1 MSYELFRHQESQNS
15 SKMAD
20 SHFDIAVIGAG
31 VAGLTCAQQLQQAGY
46 KVVVVEKS
54 RGLGGRLATRR
65 LQGTHADHGVCYLK
79 PKDDRFKALVE
90 KLLER
95 SILQV
100 WTDTIHELD
109 AEGQLIEPPDHA
121 PRYASP
127 TGISTIAKFLA
138 TGLNIWLNQRVEAIH
153 LIDQGWALQFEP
165 DERTP
170 ITNPASLT
178 ASAIV
183 SAIPAP
189 QALTLLEPVADVE
202 TLLTRLRSIQFSACI
217 SAIAVY
223 SPQQNESAL
232 PWKAVTCAHDPAIG
246 WVGLDSTKQNSPS
259 QRVVIVQSTAA
270 FASRHLEA
278 SDLQSIGQ
286 TLLDRAADLL
296 APWLKSPEILQVHR
310 WRYAFPINPLA
321 EKFLTANIRSPLLLT
336 GDWCRGNRVESA
348 FLAGLATSAQINS
361 QLQSRSLVENFW
373 ETIA

>member
-1 MSYELFRHQESQNS
+1 M
-15 SKMAD
+15 
-20 SHFDIAVIGAG
+20 
-31 VAGLTCAQQLQQAGY
+31 
-46 KVVVVEKS
+46 
-54 RGLGGRLATRR
+54 
-65 LQGTHADHGVCYLK
+65 CYLK
-79 PKDDRFKALVE
+79 PNDDRFKALVE

-100 WTDTIHELD
+100 WTDTIHELNAD
-109 AEGQLIEPPDHA
+109 SQLIAPPDHA

-138 TGLNIWLNQRVEAIH
+138 TGLTIRLNQRVESIH
-153 LIDQGWALQFEP
+153 PIEQGWELQFEP
-165 DERTP
+165 SEMAP
-170 ITNPASLT
+170 IANPAGLT

-183 SAIPAP
+183 IAIPAP
-189 QALTLLEPVADVE
+189 QALMLLEPVADIE
-202 TLLTRLRSIQFSACI
+202 ILLTRLRSIQFSACI

-232 PWKAVTCAHDPAIG
+232 PWKGVTCVHDPAIG
-246 WVGLDSTKQNSPS
+246 WIGLDSSKQNSPS
-259 QRVVIVQSTAA
+259 QRVVVVQSTAA

-278 SDLQSIGQ
+278 SDLTFIGQ

-321 EKFLTANIRSPLLLT
+321 ENFLTANTRSSLLLT
-336 GDWCRGNRVESA
+336 GDWCGGNRVESA
-348 FLAGLATSAQINS
+348 FLAGLAASAQTNA
-361 QLQSRSLVENFW
+361 QLQSRSLVEEFW

>member
-1 MSYELFRHQESQNS
+1 MSCGLFRYKKSQNS
-15 SKMAD
+15 SRMAD

-46 KVVVVEKS
+46 RVVVVEKS

-100 WTDTIHELD
+100 WTDIIHELD
-109 AEGQLIEPPDHA
+109 AEGQLIEPLDRA

-138 TGLNIWLNQRVEAIH
+138 TGLTIWLNQRVEAIH
-153 LIDQGWALQFEP
+153 LVEQGWRLQFESSA
-165 DERTP
+165 TAP
-170 ITNPASLT
+170 IANSDLT

-183 SAIPAP
+183 IAVPAP
-189 QALTLLEPVADVE
+189 QALTLLESVTDIE
-202 TLLTRLRSIQFSACI
+202 TLLSDLRSIQFSPCI

-223 SPQQNESAL
+223 SPPQNESAP
-232 PWKAVTCAHDPAIG
+232 PWKGVTCAHDPAIG
-246 WVGLDSTKQNSPS
+246 WVGLDSTKQNSPA
-259 QRVVIVQSTAA
+259 QTVVIVQSTAA
-270 FASRHLEA
+270 FASRHLETA
-278 SDLQSIGQ
+278 ELQAVGQ

-296 APWLKSPEILQVHR
+296 APWLKSPETLQVHR

-321 EKFLTANIRSPLLLT
+321 EKFLTANTRSPLLLT
-336 GDWCRGNRVESA
+336 GDWCGGNRVESA
-348 FLAGLATSAQINS
+348 FLSGLAASAQMNA
-361 QLQSRSLVENFW
+361 QLQSQSLVENFW

>member
-1 MSYELFRHQESQNS
+1 MS
-15 SKMAD
+15 D
-20 SHFDIAVIGAG
+20 HFDIAVIGAG

-46 KVVVVEKS
+46 RVVVVEKS

-95 SILQV
+95 SMLQV

-109 AEGQLIEPPDHA
+109 ADGQLIAPPDRA

-138 TGLNIWLNQRVEAIH
+138 TGLPIWLNHRVEAIH
-153 LIDQGWALQFEP
+153 PIEQGWELQVEP
-165 DERTP
+165 DEM
-170 ITNPASLT
+170 TNRVSLT

-183 SAIPAP
+183 VAIPAP
-189 QALTLLEPVADVE
+189 QALTLLEPIADTE
-202 TLLTRLRSIQFSACI
+202 TLSTLRSLQFSACI

-223 SPQQNESAL
+223 SPQQNEAAL
-232 PWKAVTCAHDPAIG
+232 PWKGVTCAHDPAIG

-259 QRVVIVQSTAA
+259 QRVVVVQSTAA
-270 FASRHLEA
+270 FASRHLETG
-278 SDLQSIGQ
+278 DLQSIGQ
-286 TLLDRAADLL
+286 TLLDRAADLV
-296 APWLKSPEILQVHR
+296 APWLRSLEILQVHR
-310 WRYAFPINPLA
+310 WRYAFPINPLT
-321 EKFLTANIRSPLLLT
+321 EKFLTANTRSPLLLT
-336 GDWCRGNRVESA
+336 GDWCGGNRVESA
-348 FLAGLATSAQINS
+348 FLAGLATSAQMNA
-361 QLQSRSLVENFW
+361 QLQARSLPENFW

>member
-1 MSYELFRHQESQNS
+1 
-15 SKMAD
+15 MAD
-20 SHFDIAVIGAG
+20 HFDIAVIGAG

-90 KLLER
+90 KLVER
-95 SILQV
+95 SILQI

-109 AEGQLIEPPDHA
+109 AKGQLIAPPDRA

-138 TGLNIWLNQRVEAIH
+138 TRLPIWLNQRVEAIH
-153 LIDQGWALQFEP
+153 PIEQGWELQFEP
-165 DERTP
+165 SEMA
-170 ITNPASLT
+170 NQVSLT

-183 SAIPAP
+183 IAIPAP
-189 QALTLLEPVADVE
+189 QALTLLEPVADME
-202 TLLTRLRSIQFSACI
+202 TLLTLRSLQFSACI

-223 SPQQNESAL
+223 SPQENELAS
-232 PWKAVTCAHDPAIG
+232 PWKGVTCTHDSTIG
-246 WVGLDSTKQNSPS
+246 WVGLDSSKQNSPS
-259 QRVVIVQSTAA
+259 QRTVVVQSTAA

-278 SDLQSIGQ
+278 SDLQPIGQ
-286 TLLDRAADLL
+286 TLLGRAADLL
-296 APWLKSPEILQVHR
+296 ASWLRSPETLQVHR
-310 WRYAFPINPLA
+310 WRYAFPTNPLA
-321 EKFLTANIRSPLLLT
+321 EKFLTTNTRSPLLLT
-336 GDWCRGNRVESA
+336 GDWCGGNRVESA
-348 FLAGLATSAQINS
+348 FLAGLATSAQMNS
-361 QLQSRSLVENFW
+361 QLQARSLPEFW